1 MKLILD
7 RFEENFAVC
16 EIEDTQEMIN
26 LDISL
31 MPPDVMFGDCLDYE
45 NEVITINLQR
55 TAETQERIKNKMRSL
70 WE

>member
-7 RFEENFAVC
+7 RFEEGFAVC
-16 EIEDTQEMIN
+16 EIEDTKEMIN

-31 MPPDVMFGDCLDYE
+31 MPPDVICGDCLDYE
-45 NEVITINLQR
+45 NEIVTINVQR
-55 TAETQERIKNKMRSL
+55 TKETLERIKNKMRSL